1 MNLALNK
8 SNTIEKPVFFHPRSQ
23 IRMFIPGYTTNNFK
37 LIDVIRDYKMVSK
50 LIPHPV
56 SGFFLTIPDP
66 QHCQKL

>member
-37 LIDVIRDYKMVSK
+37 LIDV
-50 LIPHPV
+50 
-56 SGFFLTIPDP
+56 DP
-66 QHCQKL
+66 GL